1 MRTIA
6 IINQKGGCGKTTT
19 AINLAGLFASLQ
31 RRTLLVDLDPQGH
44 CAAGLAIPDQR
55 IELHIGDA
63 MATPAGKAI
72 DWQRLLWRV
81 GRNLDLAP
89 ASVRLAGLEA
99 PTAARQTAVQTTHA
113 PAPAG
118 TTANPTA
125 TTSIG
130 AAPAETP
137 QHHKLTSALV
147 RLADIYQLCLIDC
160 PPTIGV
166 LTFNAI
172 VAADEVLIPVETSFF
187 SLQGAERQV
196 QTLQAAARKLGR
208 EIHYRLLPTIHDPEN
223 ALSRD
228 VLAQLHHRFGDRV
241 LPVAIRRDDAL
252 RQAVTFGQPI
262 IDFDANSAG
271 AQDYAAVAHV
281 LLAEPP
287 PSQSMSM
294 SPLNPMTGEATP
306 MAQLLPASQTD
317 QPASSRPLDELGTIR
332 TNHAAARALLGE
344 IRPPSAPVMD
354 RPPAPM
360 YTTERGTLQAQRQ
373 PSVTGVTGH
382 TGPAT
387 ISGPDM
393 GSAAGSAFVAAR
405 PGALNAG
412 PLPDLSAI
420 LGVRPTT
427 RGVLFVQPL
436 HLGRAMEVAGSWNGY
451 YPVALN
457 RNEQLGVFEKLIELP
472 AGEHR
477 YRLIVDGRLV
487 TDTYNPS
494 VHTDQGGTFSVVAV
508 LNSPATPASNSDS
521 TAQPPV
527 AVAHAGH

>member
-63 MATPAGKAI
+63 MATPAGKPI

-99 PTAARQTAVQTTHA
+99 PGAARQAEA
-113 PAPAG
+113 
-118 TTANPTA
+118 
-125 TTSIG
+125 
-130 AAPAETP
+130 AAPAAANSTAAAETP
-137 QHHKLTSALV
+137 HHHKLSSALV
-147 RLADIYQLCLIDC
+147 RLADVYQLCLIDC

-271 AQDYAAVAHV
+271 AQDYATVAHV

-287 PSQSMSM
+287 PSQALPTLGSLTGDTGQPGSTQ
-294 SPLNPMTGEATP
+294 PL
-306 MAQLLPASQTD
+306 QD
-317 QPASSRPLDELGTIR
+317 LGAIR
-332 TNHAAARALLGE
+332 TNHAAARALLGD
-344 IRPPSAPVMD
+344 IAPPTAPVMD
-354 RPPAPM
+354 RPAAPM
-360 YTTERGTLQAQRQ
+360 YAATDRNDAPARQQPAQ
-373 PSVTGVTGH
+373 PLMPVM
-382 TGPAT
+382 PEA
-387 ISGPDM
+387 
-393 GSAAGSAFVAAR
+393 GSAAGFIPAQ
-405 PGALNAG
+405 PGPLSPG
-412 PLPDLSAI
+412 HLPDLSAI
-420 LGVRPTT
+420 LGVRPTS

-436 HLGRAMEVAGSWNGY
+436 HLGRHMEVAGSWNGY

-508 LNSPATPASNSDS
+508 LGAVGGAAGGAGRGQAPGTDAAE
-521 TAQPPV
+521 QPPA